1 MDKIINKK
9 RYNTKTAK
17 LIATGYSGSPRN
29 DYHYWEEQLYR
40 KQTGEYFLYGWGNAA
55 SRYSKA
61 VGQNEWKGS
70 EKIQPLT
77 HEAARLWAE
86 KHMEAE
92 EYLKHFE
99 ADPEYLALIRQ
110 TVIMTTQLNNRL
122 REHADGSS
130 KSISEVVIEALEAHL
145 PK

>member
-17 LIATGYSGSPRN
+17 LIGTGYSGSPRN

-55 SRYSKA
+55 SRYSEA

-77 HEAARLWAE
+77 YEAARRWAE

-92 EYLKHFE
+92 EYLEHFE
-99 ADPEYLALIRQ
+99 ADPEDLELTRQ
-110 TVIMTTQLNNRL
+110 SVIMMTQLNAKL
-122 REHADGSS
+122 RGYAEQSE
-130 KSISEVVIEALEAHL
+130 KSISEVVIEALEAYL